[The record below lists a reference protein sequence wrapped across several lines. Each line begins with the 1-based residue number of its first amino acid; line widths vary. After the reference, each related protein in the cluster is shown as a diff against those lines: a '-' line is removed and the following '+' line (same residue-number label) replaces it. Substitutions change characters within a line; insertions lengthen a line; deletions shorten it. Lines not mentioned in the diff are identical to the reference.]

1 MKISPIKRAFL
12 FIAIFDVTADVT
24 RFSESVSTHRDRL
37 GPDHAVA
44 SVELWQLD
52 GSEPPF

>member
-24 RFSESVSTHRDRL
+24 RFSESVSTYRDRL

>member
-12 FIAIFDVTADVT
+12 FIAIFDVTADVS
-24 RFSESVSTHRDRL
+24 RFSKLVSKLRDKL

-44 SVELWQLD
+44 SEELWQID
-52 GSEPPF
+52 GSEPSF